1 MDGETLSWAEP
12 ECGDEFALCFLDEAA
27 CAAVSGAISTVS
39 ASRTGSPSC
48 AWRGRRVPPPEVT
61 SPAGLL
67 RSAGSPELCLL
78 RSA

>member
-48 AWRGRRVPPPEVT
+48 AWRGRRVPPPETVGVVLHVLMET
-61 SPAGLL
+61 GEGDNHQLA
-67 RSAGSPELCLL
+67 
-78 RSA
+78 

>member
-12 ECGDEFALCFLDEAA
+12 ECGDEFALFFLDKAA
-27 CAAVSGAISTVS
+27 CTTVSGAISTVT
-39 ASRTGSPSC
+39 ASRTGSPGC

-67 RSAGSPELCLL
+67 RSA
-78 RSA
+78 